1 MKGYKKINDETEE
14 GRNNI
19 TQEGQVEK
27 MGGGRKTVDH
37 KEKFRI
43 DGRAGEGP
51 KGPTGE
57 KKSTFVEQ
65 KRIKNRK

>member
-14 GRNNI
+14 GRNII

-37 KEKFRI
+37 KEKLRI

-57 KKSTFVEQ
+57 KKVDFRGT
-65 KRIKNRK
+65 KKN

>member
-19 TQEGQVEK
+19 TEEGQVEK

-37 KEKFRI
+37 KENFCT
-43 DGRAGEGP
+43 DGRAGEGQKDP
-51 KGPTGE
+51 KGR
-57 KKSTFVEQ
+57 KKVDFRGT
-65 KRIKNRK
+65 KKN